1 MERALRLLSLTEYGE
16 LPGIALSAAERDGLL
31 GLAPALMLRPA
42 LGLDGTFDL
51 IADSYVGA
59 VELGS
64 LAIEVRPKVPLD
76 RVMFLMSYAIDPRQ
90 WKELQ
95 FSFGEQDSVV
105 EAIAR
110 GFAGQLQ
117 RAIGRGLLQGYITTE
132 DSMLTVRGRI
142 RIDDQIRRWYGRMP
156 PVEVRFDEFTE
167 DIVENRLLKAALR
180 RLGQLRLR
188 SPTTRSL
195 LRHFDPAFAGV
206 TDIAVDPRCVPPVS
220 YTRLNQHYRPA
231 VELARLI
238 LRDSSWDLRHGAARA
253 SSFFLDMSRVFEEFV
268 HVALREALAESEG
281 ELFRVVRSGRLD

>member
-1 MERALRLLSLTEYGE
+1 MERALRLHSLTEFGE

-31 GLAPALMLRPA
+31 GLAPALLLRPA
-42 LGLDGTFDL
+42 LGLDGTFDI

-59 VELGS
+59 VDFGS

-76 RVMFLMSYAIDPRQ
+76 RVMFLISYAIDPLH

-117 RAIGRGLLQGYITTE
+117 RAIGRGLLQGYITTQ

-142 RIDDQIRRWYGRMP
+142 RIDDQIRRWYGRVP

-167 DIVENRLLKAALR
+167 DIVEKRLLNATLR
-180 RLGQLRLR
+180 RLGKLRL
-188 SPTTRSL
+188 
-195 LRHFDPAFAGV
+195 
-206 TDIAVDPRCVPPVS
+206 
-220 YTRLNQHYRPA
+220 
-231 VELARLI
+231 
-238 LRDSSWDLRHGAARA
+238 
-253 SSFFLDMSRVFEEFV
+253 
-268 HVALREALAESEG
+268 
-281 ELFRVVRSGRLD
+281 